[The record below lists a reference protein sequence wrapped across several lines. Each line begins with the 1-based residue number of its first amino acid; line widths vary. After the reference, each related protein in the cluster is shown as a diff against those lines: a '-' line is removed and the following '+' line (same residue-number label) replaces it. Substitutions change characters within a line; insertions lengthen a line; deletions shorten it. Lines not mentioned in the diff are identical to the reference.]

1 MKIFTLEQLDYFL
14 GQLLKH
20 YQKHTYS
27 ESMQERIAII
37 CNNYLCYCYK
47 QKIVGSNIQN
57 ALSYL
62 KNLEPIGHFLLY
74 KICYDLY
81 FYLFEG
87 NTEKADEIKKLLINC
102 GYQDCIERWQI

>member
-1 MKIFTLEQLDYFL
+1 M
-14 GQLLKH
+14 
-20 YQKHTYS
+20 S
-27 ESMQERIAII
+27 EFR
-37 CNNYLCYCYK
+37 
-47 QKIVGSNIQN
+47 GSLHNIQN